1 MGKAVTQ
8 EALRLEEPA
17 ATLWTQTQGRLRQG
31 LTDAGADEWRIGGG
45 TILAARWGHRTSFDI
60 DVTVTRS
67 ADLYQMR
74 SDGSEIRRLCRE
86 LGGEIV
92 EEPRE
97 PGRHLQVRFENHA
110 ALKDCALDIAK
121 LEPEPPGAEQKATID
136 DVEAIVLSSAQILRG
151 KLERAERSPVR
162 DVFDMV
168 SAERADI
175 GALAIAANCIT
186 RQQSAVIG
194 IIWRGAARRFAKQ
207 AGEQLKG
214 VPPEYRI
221 EAGKLGERAAEALE
235 NAMYTQVRVY
245 ARSGKG
251 EIEAECRNGQ
261 VNVFRVDPER
271 FNEELDATGI
281 NDYLAK
287 NAPAGYAARDTIR
300 KGIEN
305 GSGDEATLVW
315 SSESWKPKPG
325 RIPPPRGGAKPPG
338 ESDDRRGRNDPGDR

>member
-1 MGKAVTQ
+1 M
-8 EALRLEEPA
+8 
-17 ATLWTQTQGRLRQG
+17 
-31 LTDAGADEWRIGGG
+31 
-45 TILAARWGHRTSFDI
+45 
-60 DVTVTRS
+60 
-67 ADLYQMR
+67 
-74 SDGSEIRRLCRE
+74 
-86 LGGEIV
+86 
-92 EEPRE
+92 
-97 PGRHLQVRFENHA
+97 
-110 ALKDCALDIAK
+110 
-121 LEPEPPGAEQKATID
+121 
-136 DVEAIVLSSAQILRG
+136 LSSAQILRG

-175 GALAIAANCIT
+175 GALAIAANYIT

-207 AGEQLKG
+207 AGEQLQG

-235 NAMYTQVRVY
+235 NAVYAQVRIY

-271 FNEELDATGI
+271 FNEELDASGI

-305 GSGDEATLVW
+305 SAGDEATLVW
-315 SSESWKPKPG
+315 SSGSRKPKPG
-325 RIPPPRGGAKPPG
+325 RIPPPRGGARPPG
-338 ESDDRRGRNDPGDR
+338 ESDDRRGRGDPGDR